1 VKCPNCGAT
10 FRGGRG
16 RCPACGYRVQAKK
29 LIRRCP
35 ECGARVAEGATT
47 CLICGESLRE
57 GKGLIPRV
65 SLSMVPPAPL
75 LGVLLAIVLIAVL
88 WVVKPWRAVQ
98 LGVYNTPTATL
109 TSTATATSTS
119 TPTSTPTA
127 PPTETSTPVVTTYI
141 VRSGDTL
148 GVIASQ
154 FGVTVQEIMS
164 ANNLGD
170 AMIQVGQELL
180 IPLEEEGTVQA
191 TQEAV
196 QTPGTEETPAAQ
208 STTYVVQA
216 GDVLGQIA
224 ERFNVSLAALMQA
237 NGITNPDELR
247 VGQQLTIPGIGSS
260 TETPGIGGPPTPT
273 VRSRYTY
280 PAPVPLGPP
289 DQSEFRDE
297 DAEGP
302 ILLNWLSVGLL
313 AEDEW
318 YSVTVRY
325 AGEDE
330 ETSQEIVDLV
340 KSTSYRV
347 PGELRP
353 PREAETHQFE
363 WQIAVVRLVDSG
375 SAEDLN
381 VVPISAQSRARSFT
395 WH

>member
-47 CLICGESLRE
+47 CLICGDSLRE
-57 GKGLIPRV
+57 GKGLVPSV

-75 LGVLLAIVLIAVL
+75 LGVLLAIVVIAVL
-88 WVVKPWRAVQ
+88 WVAKPWRAIQ
-98 LGVYNTPTATL
+98 LGVYNTPTATM
-109 TSTATATSTS
+109 TFTATATSTS
-119 TPTSTPTA
+119 TATSTPTA

-141 VRSGDTL
+141 VRAGDTL
-148 GVIASQ
+148 SVVAGQ
-154 FGVTVQEIMS
+154 FGVTVQEIMA
-164 ANNLGD
+164 ANNLAD
-170 AMIQVGQELL
+170 PMIQVGQELL
-180 IPLEEEGTVQA
+180 IPVEVAGPEA
-191 TQEAV
+191 TQEAA

-208 STTYVVQA
+208 STTYVVQG
-216 GDVLGQIA
+216 GDVLTQIA
-224 ERFNVSLAALMQA
+224 ERFNVSLTALMEA
-237 NGITNPDELR
+237 NGISNPDELR
-247 VGQQLTIPGIGSS
+247 VGQELIIPGIASS

-273 VRSRYTY
+273 VRSRYSY

-289 DQSEFRDE
+289 DQWEFRDE

-325 AGEDE
+325 VAEGEDAG
-330 ETSQEIVDLV
+330 QEILDFV
-340 KSTSYRV
+340 KATSYRV

-353 PREAETHQFE
+353 PQEAEAHQFD
-363 WQIAVVRLVDSG
+363 WQIGVVRLVDKESG
-375 SAEDLN
+375 EDPD
-381 VVPISAQSRARSFT
+381 VVPISAQSRVRSFT
-395 WH
+395 WY